1 MTCNAPSPIK
11 PLSKIS
17 YTIIS
22 AFFCIS
28 VGTPSGFSAP
38 FKGNAPGRLSRVST
52 CRASR
57 WRQWIAPA
65 KPLTHAISSP
75 TSVMCAERSIAVTW
89 SAPARAANIASSPEP
104 EPASITEH
112 GRRRESKTGG
122 FGDPSSFRKGNAL
135 FSEKTFARFTRPTAH
150 AIARSYASL
159 RPASL
164 SMS

>member
-38 FKGNAPGRLSRVST
+38 FKGIAPGRLSRVST

-112 GRRRESKTGG
+112 GRRRD
-122 FGDPSSFRKGNAL
+122 GDPSSGRAL
-135 FSEKTFARFTRPTAH
+135 FSEETFARFTRPTAH
-150 AIARSYASL
+150 AIALSYASL